1 MTVSSHHPRLNN
13 ALRRIFTSRVRSLSV
28 VLSRVVLLSIVS
40 GVMFMSEAMATDA
53 TSREHAIEIAK
64 AQNGGDGKVLGV
76 ATETD
81 SAGNTRY
88 SVKLLSNG
96 RVRVFTITKAP

>member
-1 MTVSSHHPRLNN
+1 
-13 ALRRIFTSRVRSLSV
+13 
-28 VLSRVVLLSIVS
+28 
-40 GVMFMSEAMATDA
+40 MFMSEAMATDA